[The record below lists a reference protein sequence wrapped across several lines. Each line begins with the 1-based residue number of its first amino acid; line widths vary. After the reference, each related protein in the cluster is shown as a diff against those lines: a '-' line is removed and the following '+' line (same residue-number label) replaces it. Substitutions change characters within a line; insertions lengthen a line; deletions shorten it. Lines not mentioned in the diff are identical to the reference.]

1 MSDNKKEQ
9 HKKSHQDFL
18 DDLNEQIELITEYC
32 TFLDQG
38 KIHFAKPL
46 ATAIRVLVH
55 QTGSSTSLLKHLGE
69 LENMDFLSTSKNY
82 ETDDEIIFLM
92 TLITGAEKVK
102 IKRNKVVKS
111 EYIFVPNLNSNIH
124 APDYLTHKDWYEN
137 EKILI
142 SNEIDD
148 EGLVHLYT
156 PESERL
162 VASRNSII
170 NFFANKDGGAHV
182 DLKSEKSL
190 YRLSKNMS
198 SFDYIDKKPL
208 NTYKPG
214 DRHVPGEPI
223 KYSLQAALRQ
233 IAHELL
239 ISLDE
244 RFNLDINYNPSHQ
257 KILGYN
263 LSKCHNLCVAFNQ
276 ENRQMN
282 FLN

>member
-1 MSDNKKEQ
+1 MSDNNKEQ
-9 HKKSHQDFL
+9 YEKSHQDFL
-18 DDLNEQIELITEYC
+18 DDLNEQVQLISDYC

-38 KIHFAKPL
+38 KIHYSKPL

-55 QTGSSTSLLKHLGE
+55 QTGSSTSLLKHLDV
-69 LENMDFLSTSKNY
+69 LENMNFLSTSKKY

-92 TLITGAEKVK
+92 TLITAAEKVK
-102 IKRNKVVKS
+102 IKRNKIVKR
-111 EYIFVPNLNSNIH
+111 EFIFVPNLNSNIH
-124 APDYLTHKDWYEN
+124 KPSRLNYKDWYEN
-137 EKILI
+137 EKVLI
-142 SNEIDD
+142 SNEIHDD
-148 EGLVHLYT
+148 GLIHLYT

-162 VASRNSII
+162 IASRKSVI

-182 DLKSEKSL
+182 DIKSEKSL

-198 SFDYIDKKPL
+198 SFDYVDKKPL

-223 KYSLQAALRQ
+223 KYSLQATLRQ

-239 ISLDE
+239 LSLDE
-244 RFNLDINYNPSHQ
+244 RFNLDLNYNPSHQ
-257 KILGYN
+257 KIIGYN
-263 LSKCHNLCVAFNQ
+263 LSKCHNLCVTFNQ

-282 FLN
+282 FLD